1 MIALALFAGPA
12 FAEGDKGCCA
22 MGKGQG
28 DFAEKRTEKLKE
40 KLGLS
45 DEQATQIKSIYESKK
60 DKMEALKTET
70 DGQVSAV
77 LTHDQKAKYDA
88 LKTEWKEKHEEY
100 KEHQHDHK
108 A

>member
-1 MIALALFAGPA
+1 MVALALFAGPA
-12 FAEGDKGCCA
+12 FADGDKGCCP
-22 MGKGQG
+22 MGKAHG

-45 DEQATQIKSIYESKK
+45 DEQAAQVKSIYESKK

-77 LTHDQKAKYDA
+77 LTPEQNAKYDA
-88 LKTEWKEKHEEY
+88 LKAEWKEKREERREEHKHE
-100 KEHQHDHK
+100 
-108 A
+108 